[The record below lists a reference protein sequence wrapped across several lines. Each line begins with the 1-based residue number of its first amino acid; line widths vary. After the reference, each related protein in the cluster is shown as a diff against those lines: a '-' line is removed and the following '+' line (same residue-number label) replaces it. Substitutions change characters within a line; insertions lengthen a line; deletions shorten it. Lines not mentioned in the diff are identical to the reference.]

1 MHHHALHVFRDV
13 RQVTHFYLIYV
24 FFISIVYKDLLLL
37 SQLLWPR
44 DQQLAV
50 QVSGGKKRKPQKKKV
65 LHLFVVL
72 MFSSL
77 SAGMCTITWVGNMIM
92 FWRSWLLPCAPTGSP
107 SCGWDPARQCWPGLS
122 STVSASTLSC
132 GPPSSSPWSLLLLL
146 RFVRGVY
153 ALVFMRFQGSQ

>member
-13 RQVTHFYLIYV
+13 RQVTHSYLVYV
-24 FFISIVYKDLLLL
+24 FFISVIYKDLLLL

-50 QVSGGKKRKPQKKKV
+50 QVSEKKRETPEKEV

-72 MFSSL
+72 MFSLL
-77 SAGMCTITWVGNMIM
+77 SAGMSTITWVGNMITC
-92 FWRSWLLPCAPTGSP
+92 WRSWSPPCAPTGSP
-107 SCGWDPARQCWPGLS
+107 SCGSDPARRCWPGLS

-153 ALVFMRFQGSQ
+153 ALAFMTFQVY